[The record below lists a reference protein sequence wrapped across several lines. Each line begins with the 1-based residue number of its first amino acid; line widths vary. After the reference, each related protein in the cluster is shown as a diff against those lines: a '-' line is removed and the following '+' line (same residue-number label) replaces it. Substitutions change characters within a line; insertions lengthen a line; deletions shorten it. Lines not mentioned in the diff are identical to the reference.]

1 MSAKRGLRTPISG
14 VLCLLAIA
22 VRTAF
27 ARFPQPSTVE
37 QRLAAFP
44 TAGLPI
50 DGRVE
55 IHWDDHHIPFVDAET
70 DSDAA
75 FALGLV
81 HAHLR
86 LGQMELM
93 RRIAQGRISEV
104 AGPIMVDVDR
114 AIRTIDYGRA
124 AEAMEADFPPETRAW
139 LERFVAGINHYIDQ
153 MEVEPHEFSVLGLSR
168 DPWTIRDLITIGRLG
183 SSDINWMIW
192 FDLWPLRTRPD
203 WPELWSELIEAGSG
217 SLTSFPA
224 KPHDHALIAE
234 IIGGYSKAGSN
245 AFAVGP
251 KWTGNGHALIASDP
265 HLGLLLPNIWLLVG
279 FKCPSY
285 HTVGMMIPGIPFVAV
300 GRNERIAWGGT
311 NMRAATSDFF
321 DVSALRPDEIKTQSE
336 PIRVRWWRD
345 AEFKSRLTPHG
356 PVISD
361 IPMLKN
367 GVDETVALRWV
378 GHNATDEFTSMLAVN
393 RAQDWE
399 SFRAAFRTFAIS
411 AQNMIYADADGNIGQ
426 MMAVQVP
433 ARPDGVPPFINKPE
447 DSAWRHIVGA
457 DALPTSFNPP
467 QGYLASANNRPP
479 ETPVPVGY
487 FFSTDDRVL
496 RMSQL
501 IEECGSVS
509 VEEAAAIQTDVLQ
522 PSSLDVCRATIEA
535 VDRLGLE
542 AELNP
547 GQQKIVDEIRGW
559 DGYYTV
565 DSRGA
570 VAYEAFLH
578 NFIRYFY
585 GRRFDDKTL
594 ASFTS
599 VSHLGVI
606 VPRDIRAASDQEL
619 AVALRNAFLAAAAA
633 YERYE
638 NWGDMHRVVVN
649 HPFAMIPLVGARYR
663 FADMPA
669 PGSRQTV
676 MKTNASPSDTKHRA
690 GYGSQARH
698 ISDMSDLDANHFLL
712 LGGQDGWFR
721 STTFMDQM
729 PMWEKGEYI
738 RIPMRLETVRR
749 EFPHKMTL
757 RNGKG

>member
-1 MSAKRGLRTPISG
+1 
-14 VLCLLAIA
+14 LLAIA
-22 VRTAF
+22 GRAAF
-27 ARFPQPSTVE
+27 TRLPKPSTVE

-44 TAGLPI
+44 TTGLPI
-50 DGRVE
+50 DGRLE
-55 IHWDDHHIPFVDAET
+55 IHWNDHQVPFVEAET

-86 LGQMELM
+86 LGQLELM
-93 RRIAQGRISEV
+93 RRISQGRISEV

-124 AEAMEADFPPETRAW
+124 AEAMEADFPRETHAW
-139 LERFVAGINHYIDQ
+139 LTRFVAGINHYIER
-153 MEVEPHEFSVLGLSR
+153 MEVEPHEFSILGLSR
-168 DPWTIRDLITIGRLG
+168 EPWTIRDLITVGRLG

-192 FDLWPLRTRPD
+192 FDLWPLRKRPD
-203 WPELWSELIEAGSG
+203 WPELWRELIEAGSG

-224 KPHDHALIAE
+224 KPHDHAMIAE

-285 HTVGMMIPGIPFVAV
+285 HAVGMMIPGIPFVAV

-321 DVSALRPDEIKTQSE
+321 DVSSLGADEIKTQSE
-336 PIRVRWWRD
+336 PIRVRWSRN
-345 AEFKSRLTPHG
+345 AEFKSRITPHG
-356 PVISD
+356 PMISD

-367 GVDETVALRWV
+367 GTDEAVALRWI

-393 RAQDWE
+393 RAQGWDE
-399 SFRAAFRTFAIS
+399 FRAAFRTFAVS
-411 AQNMIYADADGNIGQ
+411 AQNMIFADADGNIGQ

-433 ARPDGVPPFINKPE
+433 ARPNEVPPFLHKPE
-447 DSAWRHIVGA
+447 DSAWRHIVGSE
-457 DALPTSFNPP
+457 ALPTSFNPP

-479 ETPVPVGY
+479 ETQIPVGY
-487 FFSTDDRVL
+487 FFSTDDRVS
-496 RMSQL
+496 RMSRL
-501 IEECGSVS
+501 IEECGTVTVANAS
-509 VEEAAAIQTDVLQ
+509 AIQLDVLQ
-522 PSSLDVCRATIEA
+522 PSSLDVCEAVLEA
-535 VDRLGLE
+535 VDRLNFQPSLT
-542 AELNP
+542 P
-547 GQQKIVDEIRGW
+547 VQQRIVDAIRGW
-559 DGYYTV
+559 DGHYTV
-565 DSRGA
+565 ESTNA

-578 NFIRYFY
+578 NFIKGFY
-585 GRRFDDKTL
+585 GRRFDDETL

-606 VPRDIRAASDQEL
+606 VPRDIRAAADDEL
-619 AVALRNAFLAAAAA
+619 ATVLRDALTAAATAFDKFQ
-633 YERYE
+633 

-649 HPFAMIPLVGARYR
+649 HPFAMIPVVGARYR

-712 LGGQDGWFR
+712 LGGQDGWFGS
-721 STTFMDQM
+721 STFKDQM

-738 RIPMRLETVRR
+738 QVPMRLETVRR
-749 EFPHKMTL
+749 EFRHKMML